1 MDKEKR
7 GVVDMSH
14 KKILQIVQGALI
26 AALAYVGFQFLRID
40 IPVGTER
47 TAIHLGNT
55 FVVIGALL
63 LGGWGGFAGAMGLTL
78 ADLTSGYVTSAPKT
92 FLLKMIIG
100 LIATY
105 VSRRVFHIEKE
116 PGIKAQTKIALIAAI
131 ASLGCNVILDPLVGY
146 FYKTY
151 IFGIPQDL
159 SATLAKIG
167 SVTTL
172 VNTIASS
179 IFVFVIWPALYS
191 ALVKTG
197 KLPWQEV
204 KTE

>member
-1 MDKEKR
+1 
-7 GVVDMSH
+7 MSH
-14 KKILQIVQGALI
+14 KKTLQIVQGALI

-78 ADLTSGYVTSAPKT
+78 ADLTSGY
-92 FLLKMIIG
+92 
-100 LIATY
+100 
-105 VSRRVFHIEKE
+105 
-116 PGIKAQTKIALIAAI
+116 KAQTKIALIAAI

-191 ALVKTG
+191 ALGKTG

>member
-1 MDKEKR
+1 
-7 GVVDMSH
+7 MSH

-100 LIATY
+100 LIATH

>member
-1 MDKEKR
+1 
-7 GVVDMSH
+7 MSH

>member
-100 LIATY
+100 LIATD
-105 VSRRVFHIEKE
+105 VSRRVFHIEQE

-191 ALVKTG
+191 ALGKTG

>member
-1 MDKEKR
+1 
-7 GVVDMSH
+7 MSH

-92 FLLKMIIG
+92 FLLKADCH
-100 LIATY
+100 L
-105 VSRRVFHIEKE
+105 FF
-116 PGIKAQTKIALIAAI
+116 Q
-131 ASLGCNVILDPLVGY
+131 ASISY
-146 FYKTY
+146 
-151 IFGIPQDL
+151 
-159 SATLAKIG
+159 
-167 SVTTL
+167 
-172 VNTIASS
+172 
-179 IFVFVIWPALYS
+179 
-191 ALVKTG
+191 
-197 KLPWQEV
+197 
-204 KTE
+204 